1 MTLQLLLTENVRFYE
16 LLEYD
21 GVQKL
26 IIDYYIQP
34 NINLFIPQ
42 KFIPGQDVDV
52 WIKFVEA
59 SALKLTLQMYPP
71 DGE

>member
-1 MTLQLLLTENVRFYE
+1 MMTVDIDHYMQFNVT
-16 LLEYD
+16 
-21 GVQKL
+21 
-26 IIDYYIQP
+26 P
-34 NINLFIPQ
+34 LFPQ

-71 DGE
+71 DGKWSREGVRE